1 MVLKGGDIRQ
11 FKYAGRE
18 FDVDGGS
25 SVTLILPGLDLT
37 NMAAGNG
44 AHVATGKRR
53 LAGLDGLGLYLDDAN
68 KDLEFLVNIQTA
80 GQSKPYSIT
89 LVSGITYAGSGLPE
103 GDGFGKVT
111 DTGIGTLSIRG
122 HRLEQI

>member
-1 MVLKGGDIRQ
+1 MVIKGGDIRQ

-25 SVTLILPGLDLT
+25 SVTLFLAGLDLT

-44 AHVATGKRR
+44 NHVATAKRR

-68 KDLEFLVNIQTA
+68 KDMEFLVNIQA
-80 GQSKPYSIT
+80 GTTPKPYSIT
-89 LVSGITYAGSGLPE
+89 LVSGITYAGTGLPE

-111 DTGIGTLSIRG
+111 DTGIGSLSIRG
-122 HRLEQI
+122 KTLEQI